1 MCDECASGIVR
12 LRNFSP
18 GSRLRFGKPISFR
31 GEERKG
37 EEGDK
42 TGASLY
48 YIDKKNSKEKK
59 WKSKSGDKRPVLM
72 SSSFSR

>member
-42 TGASLY
+42 TGASLSG
-48 YIDKKNSKEKK
+48 ILIRKIRKKR
-59 WKSKSGDKRPVLM
+59 SGKVKAVTNDR
-72 SSSFSR
+72 F

>member
-18 GSRLRFGKPISFR
+18 GFRLRFGKPISFR
-31 GEERKG
+31 GEERRG
-37 EEGDK
+37 GGDK